1 MMRAMMLRL
10 GKILVGNYSARVLVG
25 WRLPCIDLWGF
36 LLGFDIIA
44 VQKLLTILIGDLCIE
59 EDC

>member
-1 MMRAMMLRL
+1 MLRL